1 MKTILIILLIGISLS
16 YNPWGAIN
24 YANAYCSSY
33 NPAFNNYKG
42 RGGDCANFVS
52 QCLTAGG
59 FSLAGCGGTDNK
71 GMIPGVSNLKNCLTS
86 RGWRVSGSMPPN
98 FQMGY
103 PIFAK
108 AYSHAMLATGISG
121 GTSGGYVFYCAHTTD
136 RCNARIPMS
145 DVDFYYL

>member
-1 MKTILIILLIGISLS
+1 MKTILISLLIGISLS

-33 NPAFNNYKG
+33 NPAFNNY
-42 RGGDCANFVS
+42 RNSGGDCANFVS

-86 RGWRVSGSMPPN
+86 RGWRASGSMPPN

-103 PIFAK
+103 PIF
-108 AYSHAMLATGISG
+108 
-121 GTSGGYVFYCAHTTD
+121 
-136 RCNARIPMS
+136 
-145 DVDFYYL
+145 